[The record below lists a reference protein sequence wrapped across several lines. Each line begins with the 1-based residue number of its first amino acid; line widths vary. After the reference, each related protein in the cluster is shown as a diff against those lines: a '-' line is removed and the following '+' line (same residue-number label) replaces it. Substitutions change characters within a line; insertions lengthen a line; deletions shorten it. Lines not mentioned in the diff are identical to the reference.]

1 MNSSESLG
9 SSDHTV
15 FMALVPVLVQCFG
28 LIILGFV
35 AGQFK
40 LLTGAQVKGLG
51 VYVTTFAL
59 PAIFF
64 TVMVTIDF
72 SDVDWNVVLAVSLGK
87 LAIFL
92 FSMGI
97 VLVISRGRSIGLAG
111 ILAIFTSQSNDVA
124 LAYPVLRLLYP
135 DLASYIYL
143 FAPAQLVILNPFA
156 YFALEWH
163 RTQEKAAVHS
173 VMALDDQP
181 SHHITPK
188 FPFKRILKVFR
199 HVISNPLF
207 FMTAIGVF
215 FNFLLKHKLPSI
227 VEGFFKDLGASF
239 SATALFYLGFSM
251 VGKLS
256 AIDRRGVYTLVFILI
271 GKVLISPF
279 ITREIAVLLL
289 AHQPL
294 NSSVPKSSFAF
305 LYAAAPT
312 APPVFLFSAKFGI
325 IPEVI
330 GAGLVIGTFL
340 YAPIMFIFAGM
351 ATLVNVD
358 PGLYDNTLERAAIC
372 LSWAS
377 LLCCTW
383 TLTILIVT
391 KKAQKMPYRVLV
403 CLMVSVLTFCFSVA
417 IGSIWEPWTWDPKVG
432 ATWSQYIK
440 FMTFFLACTGAR
452 VWTAF
457 LGIALVF
464 QVKRRR
470 PPSNRAQSA
479 FAALGVILPI
489 AVTAT
494 LMLTSHNTSV
504 RDVNPAF
511 HYGRTQVDNNVST
524 YANIFNGGSLYLFVN
539 LVNIFPV
546 HLPVSKQPFTQSHCQ
561 RGRRG

>member
-173 VMALDDQP
+173 V
-181 SHHITPK
+181 
-188 FPFKRILKVFR
+188 FR

-325 IPEVI
+325 IPEVVRVPS
-330 GAGLVIGTFL
+330 AS
-340 YAPIMFIFAGM
+340 A
-351 ATLVNVD
+351 
-358 PGLYDNTLERAAIC
+358 
-372 LSWAS
+372 LS
-377 LLCCTW
+377 
-383 TLTILIVT
+383 VH
-391 KKAQKMPYRVLV
+391 
-403 CLMVSVLTFCFSVA
+403 
-417 IGSIWEPWTWDPKVG
+417 
-432 ATWSQYIK
+432 
-440 FMTFFLACTGAR
+440 ACTAADTR
-452 VWTAF
+452 
-457 LGIALVF
+457 
-464 QVKRRR
+464 
-470 PPSNRAQSA
+470 SA
-479 FAALGVILPI
+479 
-489 AVTAT
+489 
-494 LMLTSHNTSV
+494 S
-504 RDVNPAF
+504 
-511 HYGRTQVDNNVST
+511 
-524 YANIFNGGSLYLFVN
+524 
-539 LVNIFPV
+539 
-546 HLPVSKQPFTQSHCQ
+546 
-561 RGRRG
+561 